1 MSYIELNDVVKE
13 YKSGEVVTRANDGV
27 TFTIESGE
35 FAVILGPSGA
45 GKSTT
50 LNILGGMDKATSGD
64 VIIADNDISD
74 YSDKELTTFRRN
86 NIGFVFQNYNLV
98 PNLTAKE
105 NVELSI
111 QISNSDADVMDVLK
125 QCRLDHRAD
134 NFPAQLSGGEQQR
147 VSIARAIASKP
158 KLLLADEPT
167 GALDYET
174 GKQIL
179 KLLQDTSRNTDTTIV
194 VITHNTTISEMA
206 DRVIKIRNGKVD
218 DIVINDAPLKVDE
231 IKW

>member
-1 MSYIELNDVVKE
+1 MSYIELTDVVKE
-13 YKSGEVVTRANDGV
+13 YRRGEVVTRANDGV

-50 LNILGGMDKATSGD
+50 LNILGGMDKATSGS
-64 VIIADNDISD
+64 VIIAGSDISS

-111 QISNSDADVMDVLK
+111 QISKSNADVMAVLD
-125 QCRLDHRAD
+125 QCGLKHRAD

-147 VSIARAIASKP
+147 VSIARAIASQP

-194 VITHNTTISEMA
+194 VITHNTAIAEMA
-206 DRVIKIRNGKVD
+206 DRVVKIRNGKVD
-218 DIVINDAPLKVDE
+218 GIEINEKRIAVDD

>member
-111 QISNSDADVMDVLK
+111 QISNSDADVMDVLE
-125 QCRLDHRAD
+125 QCGLDHRAD